1 MNQYYHTKC
10 LSRQALIFILITTFL
25 LLSSCRFVPSNSSFS
40 DTGFYYDTVI
50 TITLYDCSSQEQ
62 AQSILDDCMNLAGH
76 YEQLLSPSIE
86 GSDIWN
92 INHSNGDPVIV
103 AQDTTTLILR
113 ALDYA
118 QMSNGVVDPT
128 IGTLSQLWNFGSNNQ
143 KIVPEDFQIQDAL
156 SHVDYHSLQVKG
168 NEIILSDPQA
178 QLELGFIAKGFI
190 ADKLKELLISE
201 GITSAIINLGGNVVT
216 VGSKSD
222 GSPFRIGIQDPF
234 SQTGASSVQ
243 VDSSDSSVVSSG
255 NYERFFEQDG
265 KRYHHILSTENGYPA
280 DTGLAQITI
289 MSDESTNC
297 DALSTLCFLLG
308 YEKSALLLEDHPNV
322 KAIFIT
328 EDGEILYINF

>member
-1 MNQYYHTKC
+1 
-10 LSRQALIFILITTFL
+10 
-25 LLSSCRFVPSNSSFS
+25 
-40 DTGFYYDTVI
+40 
-50 TITLYDCSSQEQ
+50 
-62 AQSILDDCMNLAGH
+62 MNLAGH

-113 ALDYA
+113 SLDYA